1 MKDLLAGKKIE
12 DFEKALFSDDEQS
25 WQECFWVGLVGGAY
39 LVATSEKHLNA
50 MISDL
55 ENPTMFDY
63 MKPLPKQTPLSDLEI
78 KEALVGVI
86 VEADSSNFH
95 IAYHREGP
103 LNYDYTEDA
112 RKFGICGY
120 WFELEHLKKFKNPTT
135 RKMEPITR
143 ENLINAGLLND

>member
-12 DFEKALFSDDEQS
+12 DFEKALFSDREGDLDKELPYFGTIGDRHYVFEGES
-25 WQECFWVGLVGGAY
+25 
-39 LVATSEKHLNA
+39 LN
-50 MISDL
+50 
-55 ENPTMFDY
+55 Y
-63 MKPLPKQTPLSDLEI
+63 YYRMKPLPKQTPLSDLEI